1 MGVTKGFTFI
11 DNSYAN
17 RNTSIKEIYLNTLGG
32 LRVAVDFTGMLHRF
46 MREKT
51 YNENHYI
58 LELINIIEK
67 FKKCNI
73 IPIFVIDGRPVP
85 EKQTSSKK
93 NKDKSLE
100 LLDTIITSLTI
111 ETNQNTEDTLDTLE
125 TLEKINKL
133 KKKSISIT
141 KEHIDKCKHIFDN
154 LNCLYIHNNKC
165 EADSILA
172 LLVKLN
178 ITEYVYS
185 EDFDMCLYSNVKY
198 ILKGLNFM
206 KDTIKLYN
214 RKDILENLDITSN
227 QLIDIA
233 FLTGTDYNHGLYK
246 STMDSNLELIKKYET
261 IEGMI
266 SNIELINTDRK
277 EKCKILIPTYNFDY
291 TLVRNIFTLKNIDE
305 TVTSTILKYINHYNG
320 INYQNKQALMNI
332 FNIKKILNYI
342 KTISEDQIASTK
354 YSKKF
359 SNYCYLQFG
368 INISIECV

>member
-51 YNENHYI
+51 SNENHYI

-93 NKDKSLE
+93 NKDKSLD

-111 ETNQNTEDTLDTLE
+111 ETNQNTEETLE

-198 ILKGLNFM
+198 I
-206 KDTIKLYN
+206 
-214 RKDILENLDITSN
+214 
-227 QLIDIA
+227 
-233 FLTGTDYNHGLYK
+233 
-246 STMDSNLELIKKYET
+246 
-261 IEGMI
+261 
-266 SNIELINTDRK
+266 
-277 EKCKILIPTYNFDY
+277 
-291 TLVRNIFTLKNIDE
+291 
-305 TVTSTILKYINHYNG
+305 
-320 INYQNKQALMNI
+320 
-332 FNIKKILNYI
+332 
-342 KTISEDQIASTK
+342 
-354 YSKKF
+354 
-359 SNYCYLQFG
+359 
-368 INISIECV
+368 